1 MGDLAD
7 LELVLRSRVPVVIV
21 ETHEENRAVDL
32 FKRLAIPLNMPV
44 FLWTVTEGLR
54 RVDLDY
60 GAQTGTAEPT
70 AVLRHIKATPIDGVY
85 LLLDFHPYLDDPV
98 NVRLMKEISHQHTAA
113 PRTLALIS
121 HALTLPPD
129 LHKLAARFELS
140 LPDGDKLRQI
150 VQEEAFGWSR
160 QNGNRKV
167 KTDTATL
174 ALLVRNLSGLSA
186 SDARRLARKAIF
198 DDGAITESDLPAAM
212 KAKYELLNREGL
224 LSFEYETERFADVA
238 GLSRVKRW
246 LELRRDGFLGTAPRP
261 GLAPP
266 KGMLLLGVQGCGKS
280 LVAKATAGVF
290 GVPLL
295 RLDFGVLYNKFFGES
310 ERNLREALRT
320 AEVMAPC
327 VLWIDEIEKGISVGD
342 NDGGT
347 SHRVLGTLLT
357 WMAERQG
364 AVFLVATAN
373 DIERLPPEL
382 VRKGRFDEIFFVDLP
397 DAEARKTIFRI
408 HLGKR
413 GQDPSGFDLA
423 LLVGSSEG
431 FSGAEIEQAIV
442 SALYTAHGDGGP
454 LRTED
459 VLRELQATRP
469 LSVVM
474 AEQIQY
480 LRDWA
485 RDRTVPA
492 G

>member
-7 LELVLRSRVPVVIV
+7 LELVLRSRVPVVIL
-21 ETHEENRAVDL
+21 ETHEERRAVDL
-32 FKRLAIPLNMPV
+32 FKRLAVPLNMPV
-44 FLWTVTEGLR
+44 FMWTITEGLR
-54 RVDLDY
+54 RMDLDF
-60 GAQTGTAEPT
+60 GPQAGTIEPG
-70 AVLRHIKATPIDGVY
+70 AVLRHIKASGMDGVY
-85 LLLDFHPYLDDPV
+85 LLLDFHPYLEDPV
-98 NVRLMKEISHQHTAA
+98 NVRLFKEIAQASLQGSL
-113 PRTLALIS
+113 TLALITP
-121 HALTLPPD
+121 AITLPPE

-140 LPDGDKLRQI
+140 LPDGDKLRRI
-150 VQEEAFGWSR
+150 VEEEALAWSR

-167 KTDTATL
+167 KTDTQTL
-174 ALLVRNLSGLSA
+174 NLLVRNLSGLSA

-198 DDGAITESDLPAAM
+198 DDGAITENDLPAVM
-212 KAKYELLNREGL
+212 KAKYELLNRNGL
-224 LSFEYETERFADVA
+224 LSFEYDTERFADVA
-238 GLSRVKRW
+238 GLSGVKRW
-246 LELRRDGFLGTAPRP
+246 LELRRAAFLGEAAGA

-310 ERNLREALRT
+310 EKNLREALRT

-347 SHRVLGTLLT
+347 SRRVLGTLLT

-364 AVFLVATAN
+364 AVFMVATAN

-397 DAEARKTIFRI
+397 AAEARKAIFRI

-413 GQDPSGFDLA
+413 GQDPAGFDLD

-442 SALYTAHGDGGP
+442 SALYTAHGDGGT
-454 LRTED
+454 LTTAD